1 MSRDSEETWA
11 AAFGC
16 LIVGLILTMKLAF
29 WSLLIWGVIE
39 GALWLGR
46 N

>member
-11 AAFGC
+11 AALGC
-16 LIVGLILTMKLAF
+16 AFVGFILALKIAFWGLVIWGLIEA
-29 WSLLIWGVIE
+29 
-39 GALWLGR
+39 ALWLGR

>member
-11 AAFGC
+11 AALGC
-16 LIVGLILTMKLAF
+16 AIVGFILTVKIAF
-29 WSLLIWGVIE
+29 WGLLIWGIIE